1 MTKERGLPGP
11 DPGPL
16 PELTDAQQAL
26 YALCS
31 PAAVANIDHARSLLL
46 TSLRTSGWSLAK
58 IARLFSVSKQLVSYW
73 LVAR

>member
-1 MTKERGLPGP
+1 MTKERAPRGP

-31 PAAVANIDHARSLLL
+31 PAAVASIDHARILLL
-46 TSLRTSGWSLAK
+46 ASLRESGWSLAK
-58 IARLFSVSKQLVSYW
+58 IARLFSTSKQLVAHW